1 MSDPTPAPRAAGTG
15 ATSPVRTPG
24 PATPAAPSAATSTA
38 ASPAAPKLASGTV
51 GPRHSLLDDGQALA
65 VGILF
70 AALGLL
76 LFRKAG
82 LMTGGTV
89 GLALLA
95 HYASEWSFSVLL
107 FIINL
112 PFYVLAWQ
120 RMGWKFTVKTLIA
133 VTGLSLLSAALP
145 HWLQLQAVDPV
156 FAAVAGGLLVGT
168 GFIILFRHRA
178 SLGGLNVVVM
188 WVQERWG
195 LRAGWLQ
202 MALDGSILLASSPWM
217 DGRRLALSVLAA
229 AAMNFALALNHRPG
243 RYRGA

>member
-1 MSDPTPAPRAAGTG
+1 MSDPTPAPLAAGTG
-15 ATSPVRTPG
+15 ATSPARP
-24 PATPAAPSAATSTA
+24 PSSSATPTAATAPAPTA
-38 ASPAAPKLASGTV
+38 PAVVSGTV
-51 GPRHSLLDDGQALA
+51 GLRHSLLDDGQALA

-95 HYASEWSFSVLL
+95 HYATEGSFSLLL

-145 HWLQLQAVDPV
+145 GWLQLQAVDPV
-156 FAAVAGGLLVGT
+156 FAAIAGGLLVGT

-202 MALDGSILLASSPWM
+202 LALDGSILLASAPWM
-217 DGRRLALSVLAA
+217 DARRLALSVLAA